1 MNRKMILNEIR
12 DNKLITAATFF
23 FMTICAML
31 LSLSVMLF
39 TELLTSSEKLSAK
52 SVVPDYMQMHAGDI
66 DKTAIEDFAK
76 DNEYVLDYQISGFL
90 NLVNSDI
97 VIGSASLADSTQD
110 NGVSVQGERF
120 DYMLDMNGDLPII
133 QSGEIYVPVCYK
145 DMYNVSVSEI
155 MSVGAQD
162 FVIAG
167 FIRDAQMSSML
178 ASSKR
183 FLVCKEDYEKLRICG
198 EEEFLIEFRLCENA
212 DVNVF
217 AAEYAKAALPS
228 NGPAVTKPLI
238 TMMNML
244 SDGIMIIII
253 FLVGVA
259 VILISLL
266 CIRFIMLI
274 QMERDRQGV
283 CTLKALGVSKRDVK
297 RLFFEKY
304 LVFSACSAVSGAAA
318 AVILKIPLGAELR
331 KLYGNANNGF
341 IGIIL
346 GVAAAVLAEGILL
359 LAIRKIISKTDK
371 LSPIDAMSSY
381 SGEKTK
387 SSRSRFIIT
396 GITAALCMFI
406 TLVPQNV
413 YTTIS
418 APDFASYMG
427 IGSSDLRIDVQRTD
441 SVSEKT
447 TALISTLSDDT
458 DAERFCVL
466 QSIVAAAQL
475 PDSNAVVNLTIETG
489 DHGVFPVKYSK
500 GTYPKSIDEI
510 ALSSMNA
517 EEMGVDVG
525 STICITTANFS
536 RLCRV
541 CGIYSDI
548 TNGGK
553 TAKACFEVSGDEI
566 IRSVINVSLAANAD
580 TNAFQQKYAE
590 REIKVTDISDYI
602 AGTYGQT
609 LEMVRMASVVAAAA
623 SAVVSAVVALL
634 FIRLTAERERSDISL
649 KKALGFKN
657 SAIVVSYIKKGVL
670 PVLVGIVS
678 GAVLGNIFGEKLCGL
693 CLNLFGADS
702 FEFVVN
708 PIFAFAVLPIM
719 LFVVSAAAVSA
730 GAGCINKISA
740 IECCRGKE

>member
-12 DNKLITAATFF
+12 DNKLITAATLF

-31 LSLSVMLF
+31 LSLAAMLC
-39 TELLTSSEKLSAK
+39 TELFGASEKLASQ
-52 SVVPDYMQMHAGDI
+52 SIVPDYMQMHAGDI
-66 DKTAIEDFAK
+66 DKAAIDRFAE

-90 NLVNSDI
+90 NLANSDI
-97 VIGSASLADSTQD
+97 VIGNASLADSTQD

-120 DYMLDMNGDLPII
+120 DYMLDMNGDLPTVK
-133 QSGEIYVPVCYK
+133 SGEIFVPVCYK
-145 DMYNVSVSEI
+145 DMYVADVGDT

-162 FVIAG
+162 FVVAG
-167 FIRDAQMSSML
+167 FIRDSQMSSML

-183 FLVCKEDYEKLRICG
+183 FLVCKEDYEKLRLCG
-198 EEEFLIEFRLCENA
+198 EEEYLIEFRLTEKA
-212 DVNVF
+212 DVNGF
-217 AAEYAKAALPS
+217 AAAYAKAALPS

-274 QMERDRQGV
+274 LMERDRQGI
-283 CTLKALGVSKRDVK
+283 CTLKALGISKRDIK
-297 RLFFEKY
+297 RLYFAKY
-304 LVFSACSAVSGAAA
+304 LVFSGCSAVLGIIAAL
-318 AVILKIPLGAELR
+318 VLKIPLGAELR
-331 KLYGNANNGF
+331 KLYGNADYSF
-341 IGIIL
+341 VGIIPGL
-346 GVAAAVLAEGILL
+346 ATALLAEGILL
-359 LAIRKIISKTDK
+359 LAIRKIISKSDK
-371 LSPIDAMSSY
+371 LSPVDAMSSCKSEK
-381 SGEKTK
+381 SG
-387 SSRSRFIIT
+387 SRFIIT
-396 GITAALCMFI
+396 GFTAALCMFI

-413 YTTIS
+413 YTTVS

-427 IGSSDLRIDVQRTD
+427 IGESDLRIDIQRTD
-441 SVSEKT
+441 DVYTKTENLLSRLSV
-447 TALISTLSDDT
+447 DT
-458 DAERFCVL
+458 DVERFGAL
-466 QSIVAAAQL
+466 RSIVAAAQI
-475 PDSNAVVNLTIETG
+475 PDNNTVVNLTIETG
-489 DHGVFPVKYSK
+489 NHSVFPVKYSK
-500 GTYPKSIDEI
+500 GTYPVSDDEI

-517 EEMGVDVG
+517 DELGLDVDDKISV
-525 STICITTANFS
+525 STGDFS

-553 TAKACFEVSGDEI
+553 TAKACFEANGADI
-566 IRSVINVSLAANAD
+566 IRSVINVSLDDEAD
-580 TNAFQQKYAE
+580 RTVWQKQYAE

-609 LEMVRMASVVAAAA
+609 LETVRLASVVAAAA
-623 SAVVSAVVALL
+623 SAVVIAVVALL

-649 KKALGFKN
+649 KKALGFNN
-657 SAIVVSYIKKGVL
+657 SAIVLSYFGKGIL
-670 PVLVGIVS
+670 PVLVGIIP
-678 GAVLGNIFGEKLCGL
+678 GAVLGNVFGEKLCGL
-693 CLNLFGADS
+693 CLVLFGADS

-708 PIFAFAVLPIM
+708 PFLAYAVLPLM
-719 LFVVSAAAVSA
+719 LLAVSAAAVRV
-730 GAGCINKISA
+730 GAGCIKKISA